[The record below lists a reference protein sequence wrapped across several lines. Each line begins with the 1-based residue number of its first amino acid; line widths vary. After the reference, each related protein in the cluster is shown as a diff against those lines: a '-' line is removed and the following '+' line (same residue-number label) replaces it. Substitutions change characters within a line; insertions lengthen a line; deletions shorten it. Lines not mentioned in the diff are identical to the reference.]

1 MGDEMKN
8 NALMN
13 SYHLEKGFI
22 AIDYKMLFC
31 NLVVFFR
38 RHYLANYVE
47 IMIYTRTKTKA

>member
-1 MGDEMKN
+1 MKN